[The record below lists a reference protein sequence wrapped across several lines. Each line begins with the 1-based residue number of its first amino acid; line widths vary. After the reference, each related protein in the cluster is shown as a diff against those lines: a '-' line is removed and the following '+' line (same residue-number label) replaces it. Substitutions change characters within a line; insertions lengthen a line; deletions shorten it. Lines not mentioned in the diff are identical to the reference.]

1 MKKKSHSI
9 CWKFNLIGWFA
20 YYFARARLL
29 LLKWSSLSVNIMK
42 NLTTLIMIL
51 ISTKESEKFDSKIF
65 PKSHSS
71 MKKKEEEEEAGW
83 LVYYKSR
90 QLLQKWWEDR
100 CISCVVLYE
109 QSFLFGSTCAFWE
122 TCFCKTLPGKK
133 EGKWRLLL

>member
-29 LLKWSSLSVNIMK
+29 LLKWSSLSVNIM
-42 NLTTLIMIL
+42 NLTTLMMIL
-51 ISTKESEKFDSKIF
+51 MYQRKWEIWLKNISKISLHYE
-65 PKSHSS
+65 KE
-71 MKKKEEEEEAGW
+71 EEEEEAGW